1 MDLTKYYLGI
11 AAKYPAY
18 VTQRELCEICGICA
32 KTAYNLERRGEIPY
46 AIEQNYLI
54 RTHRI
59 KLTDILAYLYR
70 SECKQ
75 EAYDPYI
82 RAMRTFYDKH
92 LYSYQDLLSVKDIQ
106 QITGFSSS
114 AIVQWISTGILKA
127 FQPGKRYTVPKAFML
142 DFLTSPY
149 YRRIRR
155 KTSIQKELMDT
166 FERQWQGKG
175 GE

>member
-1 MDLTKYYLGI
+1 MDLTKYYPVI

-32 KTAYNLERRGEIPY
+32 KTAYNLERRGEIHY
-46 AIEQNYLI
+46 TIQQNHLI

-70 SECKQ
+70 CECKQ
-75 EAYDPYI
+75 EANGPYI

-92 LYSYQDLLSVKDIQ
+92 LSPYPDLLSVKDIQ

-114 AIVQWISTGILKA
+114 AIVRWISTGILKA
-127 FQPGKRYTVPKAFML
+127 FQPGKRYTVPKTFML

-166 FERQWQGKG
+166 FERLWQGKG